1 MSNNAYRLNDN
12 ISERQLQ
19 KLIIDYIKLA
29 LPGCWWRNNI
39 GGIGQRR
46 GIPDL
51 EVMYQGRPFFIEV
64 KTPKGRLSPY
74 QERELA
80 WLKESGVEVLVA
92 RSLEDVVEFFEGV
105 GAQGKLY

>member
-1 MSNNAYRLNDN
+1 MTNNTNRLNDN

-19 KLIIDYIKLA
+19 KLILDYIKLA
-29 LPGCWWRNNI
+29 LPGCWWKNNI

-74 QERELA
+74 QERELT
-80 WLKESGVEVLVA
+80 
-92 RSLEDVVEFFEGV
+92 
-105 GAQGKLY
+105 